1 MKKIQFKAGRIPNS
15 FNILP
20 ILRVYSGGHWE
31 ISWACEIGWLCWAAG
46 FRVFYNRK
54 FCGNCDA
61 FCECSLGGACAAN
74 ADDKAC
80 QYFDDTSLNQ
90 LRQLKK

>member
-61 FCECSLGGACAAN
+61 FCECSLGPNAAKSNDVACEGFSN
-74 ADDKAC
+74 E
-80 QYFDDTSLNQ
+80 SLNQ
-90 LRQLKK
+90 MK